1 MKFSRPDKFRVRRLP
16 RAQRLNFLGRRC
28 CWLTGWWVF
37 SSIQPNRYSG
47 RTTTTTPKHHQ
58 RAGEW
63 VVRLWERNGWLDGEK
78 DEMVMEL
85 LVGWPPSFG
94 CCQGMNT
101 ATHKNNNK
109 FCAYAAS
116 GAGGLGIT
124 GWMNGFSFR
133 GGSLVAAAAA
143 VDEEGKI
150 WNGELLLLN
159 YITSRR
165 P

>member
-47 RTTTTTPKHHQ
+47 RTTTTTPKHQQ

-78 DEMVMEL
+78 DEMVMGL
-85 LVGWPPSFG
+85 LVGWPPCVVWLLSRDEHHHPQKQQQILCIRRKWSEWIG
-94 CCQGMNT
+94 N
-101 ATHKNNNK
+101 H
-109 FCAYAAS
+109 
-116 GAGGLGIT
+116 
-124 GWMNGFSFR
+124 WMDEWILIPWR
-133 GGSLVAAAAA
+133 VARSSS
-143 VDEEGKI
+143 
-150 WNGELLLLN
+150 
-159 YITSRR
+159 SR
-165 P
+165 